1 MISPRSPLKIPV
13 SIALLLLALTAAA
26 APPPHLSRTGDRW
39 ARATLRRMTLQEKVG
54 QMILVWARVQFL
66 NPRSAEYLRLR
77 QEMRRYHVGSFGVTI
92 AVEHGHL
99 VKNQPL
105 EAAMLTNRLQR
116 DSKYPLLFAADFE
129 RGLSMR
135 LNGATAFPSAM
146 AFGAA
151 GDPELAR
158 EFGRIT
164 ALESRAIGIQWNWF
178 PIADINSNPANP
190 IINTRSFGADPSL
203 VSSMVAA
210 YIAGAHS
217 GGMLTTAKHFPGHG
231 DTDTD
236 SHLSLARVNAP
247 LDRLNTLELAPFRA
261 AIAAGVDSVMIGH
274 LTVPALEPDPDRPA
288 SISHRIATDLLQ
300 ERLGFHGLVVTDALE
315 MGALTQVFPG
325 DKAQVS
331 AAEAVQ
337 AVLAGNDMVIIP
349 ADLAGAY
356 NGLVRAV
363 QTGQIARERIDQRVL
378 KILRVKASL
387 GLNRNRFV
395 SLDQVPELVA
405 QPDNLA
411 VAQQVADRAI
421 TLVRDNTHQLP
432 LATNPEAAAVAPVA
446 IVFTDNARFTEG
458 GQQFLQSLRERV
470 PNAAS
475 FVVDADNV
483 DALAPQILD
492 AVARTPRVLALAESF
507 PSAGRTVQGKATGS
521 AGLDPGPEQLLS
533 RVLTVAN
540 AKTTLIAFGNPYIG
554 SSFPDV
560 ATYLCTFSNTPG
572 SAIAAVRALFGE
584 IPITGQL
591 PVEIPGLG
599 SRSTG
604 IRVSAI
610 PDAAKQTE
618 P

>member
-1 MISPRSPLKIPV
+1 
-13 SIALLLLALTAAA
+13 
-26 APPPHLSRTGDRW
+26 
-39 ARATLRRMTLQEKVG
+39 MTLQEKVG